1 MQVEQAGE
9 FILNKIEKEL
19 PETFYYHNI
28 DHTRDV
34 YAAAKMIGE
43 AENITDDEMQ
53 LLLTAACYHDSGY
66 LVSIHEHEKESC
78 KIAREHLPSFWFSQP
93 DIDKICGMIMATRI
107 PQSPRNHLE
116 QILADADLDYL
127 GRDDFFTIGD
137 KFYRELGLTDRDEW
151 NRMQVKFLNG
161 HQYFTQTA
169 LNLRGPKRRRNLEQV
184 KALLHKRPMKRFSL
198 PHAVLDTI
206 YVVLG
211 ILFCGF
217 ALKSFLVPNNF
228 FDGGVTGISLLIS
241 ETYHIPIAYVIV
253 VVNIPFIVMGARQVN
268 RAFALKTLAA
278 VIGLGLCLLYM
289 PEQHVTSDHLL
300 ICIFGGVFMG
310 IGVGLSIRGGCALDG
325 IEVLAL
331 YTGKRISF
339 TISEIILGINI
350 IIFLIAGIQLGLPTA
365 LYSILTYYAASRTSH
380 FVIEGLE
387 EYTGVT
393 IISAK
398 SEIIKERLVME
409 LGRGITVYK
418 GERGF
423 LKQSFDVSHPVDI
436 IFTVVTRLEVRRL
449 KNMVH
454 DVDHKAFIF
463 TSTIKEAAGGVL
475 KRRARDH

>member
-1 MQVEQAGE
+1 M
-9 FILNKIEKEL
+9 
-19 PETFYYHNI
+19 
-28 DHTRDV
+28 
-34 YAAAKMIGE
+34 
-43 AENITDDEMQ
+43 
-53 LLLTAACYHDSGY
+53 
-66 LVSIHEHEKESC
+66 
-78 KIAREHLPSFWFSQP
+78 
-93 DIDKICGMIMATRI
+93 
-107 PQSPRNHLE
+107 
-116 QILADADLDYL
+116 
-127 GRDDFFTIGD
+127 
-137 KFYRELGLTDRDEW
+137 
-151 NRMQVKFLNG
+151 
-161 HQYFTQTA
+161 
-169 LNLRGPKRRRNLEQV
+169 KRRSF
-184 KALLHKRPMKRFSL
+184 P
-198 PHAVLDTI
+198 PAVMDTI
-206 YVVLG
+206 YVVVG

-217 ALKSFLVPNNF
+217 ALKSLLVPNNF

-241 ETYHIPIAYVIV
+241 ETYKIPIAYVIV
-253 VVNIPFIVMGARQVN
+253 VANIPFIIIGARQVN
-268 RAFALKTLAA
+268 RAFAFKTLAA

-289 PEQHVTSDHLL
+289 PEQHVTKDHLL

-393 IISAK
+393 IISGK

-423 LKQSFDVSHPVDI
+423 LKDSFDVSHPVDI
-436 IFTVVTRLEVRRL
+436 IFAVVTRLEVLRL
-449 KNMVH
+449 KDMVH
-454 DVDHKAFIF
+454 EVDEKAFIF

-475 KRRARDH
+475 KRRARQH